1 MSVSSTP
8 SSSNNFEENVEAELR
23 EIMTRFNIDG
33 PLEKFNRS
41 TKMSHSNGSY
51 GQSQSLTQ
59 LPMHPHLA
67 NEKQNSQGI
76 HHINEEE
83 EKEGTD
89 PND

>member
-1 MSVSSTP
+1 
-8 SSSNNFEENVEAELR
+8 
-23 EIMTRFNIDG
+23 
-33 PLEKFNRS
+33 
-41 TKMSHSNGSY
+41 MSHSNGSY

-59 LPMHPHLA
+59 LPMHPHVA

-83 EKEGTD
+83 EKEGTN